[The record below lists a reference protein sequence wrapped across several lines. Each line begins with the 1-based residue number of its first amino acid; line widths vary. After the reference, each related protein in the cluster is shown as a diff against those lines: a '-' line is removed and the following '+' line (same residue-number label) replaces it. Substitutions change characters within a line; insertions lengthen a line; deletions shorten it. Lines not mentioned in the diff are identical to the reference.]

1 MKFPV
6 LIPNIFDHPFTYT
19 SDINLNVGDYVEVPF
34 GKKII
39 NGVVWN
45 EFENTQSKN
54 FTLKKVI
61 KKLDVNPL
69 KISTINFLNWFSSY
83 NIVPKG
89 MALKLHLL
97 SNYAIENKPKDI
109 FIEYESTVKS
119 SIYELNNEQ
128 LRCFSALL
136 KKNNKFNV
144 SVLQGTT
151 GSGKT
156 LVYFNLIKDKI
167 KKNKQVLILLPEI
180 GLVGEFEKKFIDFF
194 GFKPAVWHSGIT
206 LKNKKKIW
214 NGLSNG
220 KIKAIIGAR
229 SSLFLPFKEL
239 GVIIVDE
246 EHDQSFKQDEGVS
259 YNARDMAISRAFY
272 ENIPIN
278 LISAVPSIETYNN
291 ITKGKYFSY
300 RISNRYK
307 NAKLPEYELIDLTK
321 EKKYTGNLL
330 SEKIID
336 KVEYHLKKNDQV
348 LFFVNRR
355 GYSPFV
361 ICKKCLKS
369 FTCPKCS
376 INLVYHKRINKILCH
391 YCGYKNNL
399 DTSCKKNYNEQC
411 EFIYSGSG
419 VEKILEEVKKKF
431 PGKKTVI
438 FSSDTI
444 KKKNSQYEIE
454 KIINNETKILI
465 GTQLISKG
473 FHFPNLNCIVILD
486 LDFASR
492 GFDIRSVEK
501 TVQLYHQLSGRAG
514 REGKP
519 SKVYFQ
525 TINKQNNLISQ
536 ITNPDPNVFLKKEL
550 ELRKKFRLPPFER
563 FVSIIISC
571 KRADIS
577 EKIAYNLVN
586 FLKIKTQGNILG
598 PVNAPIYK
606 IRGRYRNRILIRSS
620 KNIKIQKQILNTIK
634 NFKQP
639 AEIKLSVDVD
649 PINFN

>member
-19 SDINLNVGDYVEVPF
+19 SDINLKVGDYVEVPF
-34 GKKII
+34 GKKKV
-39 NGVVWN
+39 NGIVWN
-45 EFENTQSKN
+45 EFEQDQSKI
-54 FTLKKVI
+54 FKLKKI
-61 KKLDVNPL
+61 LRKLDVNPL
-69 KISTINFLNWFSSY
+69 KKTTIDFLNWFSKY

-97 SNYAIENKPKDI
+97 SNQAIENKTSDN
-109 FIEYESTVKS
+109 FTEYNSIIKKSTYK
-119 SIYELNNEQ
+119 LNDEQ
-128 LRCFSALL
+128 RKCFTNLS
-136 KKNNKFNV
+136 KKNNKFCVN
-144 SVLQGTT
+144 VLQGTT

-156 LVYFNLIKDKI
+156 LVYFNLIKNKI
-167 KKNKQVLILLPEI
+167 KQNKQALILLPEI
-180 GLVGEFEKKFIDFF
+180 GLTGEFEKKFLDFF
-194 GFKPAVWHSGIT
+194 GFKPAIWHSSVT
-206 LKNKKKIW
+206 PKNKKIIW

-220 KIKAIIGAR
+220 NIKAIIGAR
-229 SSLFLPFKEL
+229 SSLFLPFKNL
-239 GVIIVDE
+239 GIVIVDE
-246 EHDQSFKQDEGVS
+246 EHDQSFKQDEGVA
-259 YNARDMAISRAFY
+259 YNARDMAISRASY
-272 ENIPIN
+272 ENIPVN

-291 ITKGKYFSY
+291 IKKGKYFSH
-300 RISNRYK
+300 RILKRYK
-307 NAKLPEYELIDLTK
+307 NARLPEYELIDLTK
-321 EKKYTGNLL
+321 EKRIKNSLF
-330 SEKIID
+330 SEKIIG
-336 KVEYHLKKNDQV
+336 KVKNHLKQNDQV

-361 ICKKCLKS
+361 ICKKCLKN

-376 INLVYHKRINKILCH
+376 INLVYHKKINKILCH
-391 YCGYKNNL
+391 YCGYKKNL
-399 DTSCKKNYNEQC
+399 ETICKSDNEKC
-411 EFIYSGSG
+411 EFIYSGLG
-419 VEKILEEVKKKF
+419 VEKILEEVKKNF

-444 KKKNSQYEIE
+444 NKKNSQIEIQR
-454 KIINNETKILI
+454 IIDNETKILI

-486 LDFASR
+486 LDLASR

-525 TINKQNNLISQ
+525 TINKKNNVISQ
-536 ITNPDPNVFLKKEL
+536 IINPDPYIFLENEL
-550 ELRKKFRLPPFER
+550 ELRKKFKLPPFER

-571 KRADIS
+571 KDASIS
-577 EKIAYNLVN
+577 EKIAYDLVIS
-586 FLKIKTQGNILG
+586 LKKKTDGNILG

-606 IRGRYRNRILIRSS
+606 IRGKYRNRILIRSS
-620 KNIKIQKQILNTIK
+620 KNINIQRQILNTIK
-634 NFKQP
+634 NFKLPPQ
-639 AEIKLSVDVD
+639 IKLSVDVD

>member
-6 LIPNIFDHPFTYT
+6 LIPSIFDHPFTYS

-34 GKKII
+34 GKKKI

-45 EFENTQSKN
+45 EFEQDKSKK
-54 FTLKKVI
+54 FQLRKI
-61 KKLDVNPL
+61 SRKLDVAPL
-69 KISTINFLNWFSSY
+69 KKTTIDFLNWFSKY

-89 MALKLHLL
+89 MTLKLHLL
-97 SNYAIENKPKDI
+97 SNQAIENKSDI
-109 FIEYESTVKS
+109 NLVEYNPIIKKS
-119 SIYELNNEQ
+119 NYKLNDEQ
-128 LRCFSALL
+128 FKCFTNLS
-136 KKNNKFNV
+136 KKNNEFCVN
-144 SVLQGTT
+144 VLQGTT

-156 LVYFNLIKDKI
+156 LVYFNLVKDKI
-167 KKNKQVLILLPEI
+167 KQNKQAIILLPEI
-180 GLVGEFEKKFIDFF
+180 GLTGEFEKKFIDFF
-194 GFKPAVWHSGIT
+194 GFKPAIWHSGVT
-206 LKNKKKIW
+206 PKNKKKIW
-214 NGLSNG
+214 NGLSSG

-229 SSLFLPFKEL
+229 SSLFLPFEKL
-239 GVIIVDE
+239 GIIIVDE

-291 ITKGKYFSY
+291 IIKGKYYSH
-300 RISNRYK
+300 RIIKRYK
-307 NAKLPEYELIDLTK
+307 NANLPEYELIDLKT
-321 EKKYTGNLL
+321 EKKNKNSLL
-330 SEKIID
+330 CEKVIS
-336 KVEYHLKKNDQV
+336 KVKNHLKQNDQV

-361 ICKKCLKS
+361 ICKKCLKNY
-369 FTCPKCS
+369 TCSKCS
-376 INLVYHKRINKILCH
+376 INLVYHKKINKFLCH
-391 YCGYKNNL
+391 YCGYKKEL
-399 DTSCKKNYNEQC
+399 TEICKVDNEKC
-411 EFIYSGSG
+411 EFIFGGLG
-419 VEKILEEVKKKF
+419 VEKILEEVKKNF
-431 PGKKTVI
+431 PEKKTAI

-444 KKKNSQYEIE
+444 NKKNSQKELQ
-454 KIINNETKILI
+454 KIIDNEIKILV

-486 LDFASR
+486 IDFASR
-492 GFDIRSVEK
+492 GFDIRSLEK

-525 TINKQNNLISQ
+525 TINKKNNMISY
-536 ITNPDPNVFLKKEL
+536 IINPDPYIFLEKEL
-550 ELRKKFRLPPFER
+550 EIRKKFKLPPFER

-571 KRADIS
+571 KDAQMS
-577 EKIAYNLVN
+577 EKISFDLVTL
-586 FLKIKTQGNILG
+586 LKKKTEGNILG

-606 IRGRYRNRILIRSS
+606 IRGKFRNRILIRSN
-620 KNIKIQKQILNTIK
+620 KNINIQRQILNIIK
-634 NFKQP
+634 NFKLPSQ
-639 AEIKLSVDVD
+639 IKLSVDVD

>member
-6 LIPNIFDHPFTYT
+6 LIPNICDHPFTYT
-19 SDINLNVGDYVEVPF
+19 SEINLKVGDYVEVPF
-34 GKKII
+34 GKKKV

-45 EFENTQSKN
+45 NFEQNQSKE
-54 FTLKKVI
+54 FKLKKI
-61 KKLDVNPL
+61 LRKLDVNPL
-69 KISTINFLNWFSSY
+69 KKTTIDFLNWFSKY

-97 SNYAIENKPKDI
+97 SNQAIENKTGNNFNEYNSI
-109 FIEYESTVKS
+109 IEKS
-119 SIYELNNEQ
+119 FYKLNNEQ
-128 LRCFSALL
+128 LKCFTNLS
-136 KKNNKFNV
+136 KKNNKFCVN
-144 SVLQGTT
+144 VLQGTT

-167 KKNKQVLILLPEI
+167 KQNKQALILLPEI
-180 GLVGEFEKKFIDFF
+180 GLTGEFEKKFIDFF
-194 GFKPAVWHSGIT
+194 GFKPAIWHSSVT
-206 LKNKKKIW
+206 PKNKKNIW
-214 NGLSNG
+214 NGLCNG
-220 KIKAIIGAR
+220 SIKAVIGAR
-229 SSLFLPFKEL
+229 SSLFLPFKNL

-246 EHDQSFKQDEGVS
+246 EHDQSFKQDEGVT
-259 YNARDMAISRAFY
+259 YNARDMAISRAYY
-272 ENIPIN
+272 ENIPVN

-291 ITKGKYFSY
+291 IIKGKYFSH
-300 RISNRYK
+300 RILKRYK
-307 NAKLPEYELIDLTK
+307 NARLPDYELIDLTK
-321 EKKYTGNLL
+321 ERRIENSLI
-330 SEKIID
+330 SEKIIS
-336 KVEYHLKKNDQV
+336 KVENHLKENDQV

-369 FTCPKCS
+369 FTCPRCS
-376 INLVYHKRINKILCH
+376 INLVYHKKINKILCH

-399 DTSCKKNYNEQC
+399 ETICMLDNEKC
-411 EFIYSGSG
+411 EFIFSGLG
-419 VEKILEEVKKKF
+419 VEKILEEVKKNF

-444 KKKNSQYEIE
+444 NKKNSQIEIQR
-454 KIINNETKILI
+454 IIDNETKILV

-486 LDFASR
+486 IDLASR

-525 TINKQNNLISQ
+525 TINKKNNMISQ
-536 ITNPDPNVFLKKEL
+536 ITNPDPYIFLEKEL
-550 ELRKKFRLPPFER
+550 ELRKKFKLPPFER

-571 KRADIS
+571 KDAFMS
-577 EKIAYNLVN
+577 EKTAFDLVTS
-586 FLKIKTQGNILG
+586 LKKKTEGNILG

-606 IRGRYRNRILIRSS
+606 IRGKYRNRILIRSS
-620 KNIKIQKQILNTIK
+620 KNINIQGQIQNTIK
-634 NFKQP
+634 NFKLPPQ
-639 AEIKLSVDVD
+639 IKLSVDVD

>member
-45 EFENTQSKN
+45 EFEQDQSKK
-54 FTLKKVI
+54 FQLKKI
-61 KKLDVNPL
+61 SKKLDVTPL
-69 KISTINFLNWFSSY
+69 KKTTIDFLNWFSKY

-89 MALKLHLL
+89 MTLKLHLL
-97 SNYAIENKPKDI
+97 SNQAIENEI
-109 FIEYESTVKS
+109 NNNFIEYETIYKK
-119 SIYELNNEQ
+119 SIYKLSKEQ
-128 LRCFSALL
+128 LKCFSNLS
-136 KKNNKFNV
+136 KKNKKFCVN
-144 SVLQGTT
+144 VLQGTT

-156 LVYFNLIKDKI
+156 LVYFNLINDKI
-167 KKNKQVLILLPEI
+167 KENKQVLILLPEI
-180 GLVGEFEKKFIDFF
+180 GLTGEFEKKFIDFF
-194 GFKPAVWHSGIT
+194 GFKPAIWHSGVT
-206 LKNKKKIW
+206 PKNKKKIW
-214 NGLSNG
+214 NGLSSG

-229 SSLFLPFKEL
+229 SSLFLPFKKL

-259 YNARDMAISRAFY
+259 YNARDMAISRASF
-272 ENIPIN
+272 EDIPIN

-291 ITKGKYFSY
+291 IIKGKYFSH
-300 RISNRYK
+300 RIIKRYK
-307 NAKLPEYELIDLTK
+307 NARLPEYELIDLTK
-321 EKKYTGNLL
+321 EKKIKNNLL
-330 SEKIID
+330 SEKIIS
-336 KVEYHLKKNDQV
+336 KVQSHLKQNDQV

-361 ICKKCLKS
+361 ICKKCFKN

-376 INLVYHKRINKILCH
+376 INLVYHKKIDKILCH

-399 DTSCKKNYNEQC
+399 GTICKIDNEKCQ
-411 EFIYSGSG
+411 FIYSGLG
-419 VEKILEEVKKKF
+419 VEKILEEVKKNF
-431 PGKKTVI
+431 PGKKTAI

-444 KKKNSQYEIE
+444 NKKNSQIQIQ
-454 KIINNETKILI
+454 KIIENETKILV

-486 LDFASR
+486 IDLASR

-525 TINKQNNLISQ
+525 TINKKNNIISQ
-536 ITNPDPNVFLKKEL
+536 IINPDPYIFLEKEL
-550 ELRKKFRLPPFER
+550 ELRKKFKLPPFER

-571 KRADIS
+571 IDSSLS
-577 EKIAYNLVN
+577 EKIAFDLVTL
-586 FLKIKTQGNILG
+586 LKKKTQGNILG

-606 IRGRYRNRILIRSS
+606 IRGKYRNRILIRSNKS
-620 KNIKIQKQILNTIK
+620 INIQKQIQNTIK
-634 NFKQP
+634 NFKLP
-639 AEIKLSVDVD
+639 AQIKLSVDVD